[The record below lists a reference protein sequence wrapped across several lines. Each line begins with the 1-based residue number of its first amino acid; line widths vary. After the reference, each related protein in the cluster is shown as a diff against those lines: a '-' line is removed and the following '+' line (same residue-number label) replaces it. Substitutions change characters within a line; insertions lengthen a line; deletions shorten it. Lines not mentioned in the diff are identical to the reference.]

1 MDSQVT
7 TTAAQSLNPDTL
19 SRLVVQ
25 GDLSKLTEAQKVE
38 YYTSLCHATG
48 LSPVSQPFAYLRLSG
63 KEVLYATKSA
73 TDQLRKVY
81 GASVS
86 ISARETI
93 GDVYVVT
100 AKASVGSRTDES
112 TGAVSIAGLRGDSLA
127 NAFMKAETKAKRR
140 VTLSLFGLGMLDES
154 EIETIPGAQVA
165 PAAPVA
171 VTHEVQVSSEVQPPS
186 ESVLRK
192 PYFAQIRASGWEK
205 PQLSQ
210 YCKAAFDCYSAV
222 FLTLDQLKTL
232 AAVVQSSDYETA
244 MAELKL
250 YKEAPAAAE

>member
-7 TTAAQSLNPDTL
+7 TTAAAQSLNPDTL

-81 GASVS
+81 GASVT

-154 EIETIPGAQVA
+154 EIESIPGAQVA
-165 PAAPVA
+165 PAAPVV
-171 VTHEVQVSSEVQPPS
+171 VTREVKSEVQPNP
-186 ESVLRK
+186 ETEARK

>member
-7 TTAAQSLNPDTL
+7 TTQLNPDTL

-25 GDLSKLTEAQKVE
+25 GDLSKLSEGQKVE

-48 LSPVSQPFAYLRLSG
+48 LSPVSQPFAYLRLNG

-81 GASVS
+81 SASVT
-86 ISARETI
+86 ITARETI

-100 AKASVGSRTDES
+100 AKATVGTRSDES
-112 TGAVSIAGLRGDSLA
+112 TGAVSVAGLRGDSLA

-154 EIETIPGAQVA
+154 EIESIPNAQTA
-165 PAAPVA
+165 PAPVVA
-171 VTHEVQVSSEVQPPS
+171 EVKEVKAEVKSDPRT
-186 ESVLRK
+186 E
-192 PYFAQIRASGWEK
+192 FFRAIKQSDWK
-205 PQLSQ
+205 KTQLSG
-210 YCKAAFDCYSAV
+210 YCKAAFGRYSATE
-222 FLTLDQLKTL
+222 LTLEQVKLL
-232 AAVVQSSDYETA
+232 ASVVYLSDYDTA
-244 MAELKL
+244 MAELRSGSESDDADDAL
-250 YKEAPAAAE
+250 I